1 MKSKKK
7 SKSTKLPSM
16 QFYPGDWKKDPG
28 IKSLSIA
35 ARGLWFEML
44 LIMWEAENRG
54 YLVVGNTPM
63 NSQQLA
69 RNVGI
74 DRTECEQLLKEL
86 EEVNIYSKYEET
98 GVIYCRRMV
107 KDENLR
113 LAKCRA
119 GVASGEQRRN
129 RRATEEATKQGS
141 SSSSSSSSSLSS
153 SSSTS
158 IKKDISEFPNASAQ
172 SSPSGSK
179 SSLDGG
185 DQSLDWSPPSLKSG
199 SKASMIASAYL
210 RQNPAIISHEKA
222 TKLAEF
228 YLAGGMKASEA
239 EAAVSKPSAKGKA
252 IWDIFKPI
260 TPTPKETEIDHQGE
274 LLKMFGEGRSGKD
287 KKLKRGAK

>member
-54 YLVVGNTPM
+54 YLVVGNVPM

-86 EEVNIYSKYEET
+86 EEVNIYSRSDEI

-113 LAKCRA
+113 LSKCRA
-119 GVASGEQRRN
+119 GVISGEQRRN
-129 RRATEEATKQGS
+129 RRATEGS
-141 SSSSSSSSSLSS
+141 TIPLS
-153 SSSTS
+153 
-158 IKKDISEFPNASAQ
+158 K
-172 SSPSGSK
+172 
-179 SSLDGG
+179 GG
-185 DQSLDWSPPSLKSG
+185 DSR
-199 SKASMIASAYL
+199 KAGPL
-210 RQNPAIISHEKA
+210 PLLNP
-222 TKLAEF
+222 
-228 YLAGGMKASEA
+228 
-239 EAAVSKPSAKGKA
+239 
-252 IWDIFKPI
+252 
-260 TPTPKETEIDHQGE
+260 
-274 LLKMFGEGRSGKD
+274 GRYP
-287 KKLKRGAK
+287 R

>member
-54 YLVVGNTPM
+54 YLVVGNVPM

-86 EEVNIYSKYEET
+86 EEVNVYSRSDEI

-113 LAKCRA
+113 LSKCRA
-119 GVASGEQRRN
+119 GVISGEQRRN

-141 SSSSSSSSSLSS
+141 SSSSSLSSSP

-158 IKKDISEFPNASAQ
+158 IKRDISKFPNASAQ
-172 SSPSGSK
+172 SSQVESD

-274 LLKMFGEGRSGKD
+274 LRKMFIERDNKP
-287 KKLKRGAK
+287 KLKKRGAR

>member
-54 YLVVGNTPM
+54 YLVVGNVPM

-74 DRTECEQLLKEL
+74 DRTECEQLMKEL
-86 EEVNIYSKYEET
+86 EEVNIYSRSDEI

-129 RRATEEATKQGS
+129 KRATEEATNPGS
-141 SSSSSSSSSLSS
+141 STSPSPSPSTSL

-158 IKKDISEFPNASAQ
+158 IDTY
-172 SSPSGSK
+172 SSTEKRSDLSPQRGPSP
-179 SSLDGG
+179 SLDGG
-185 DQSLDWSPPSLKSG
+185 GQSLDWSPPSLKSG
-199 SKASMIASAYL
+199 SPAAMIASAYL
-210 RQNPAIISHEKA
+210 RQNPAVISQEKA
-222 TKLAEF
+222 TKLVEF
-228 YLAGGMKASEA
+228 YLAGGMKATEA

-274 LLKMFGEGRSGKD
+274 LRKMFIERDNKP
-287 KKLKRGAK
+287 KLKKRGAR

>member
-54 YLVVGNTPM
+54 YLVVGNVPM

-129 RRATEEATKQGS
+129 RRATEIPTKEGS

-153 SSSTS
+153 SSSS
-158 IKKDISEFPNASAQ
+158 SESTNNPSLEGGGQ
-172 SSPSGSK
+172 SEG
-179 SSLDGG
+179 
-185 DQSLDWSPPSLKSG
+185 WSPPSPKSG
-199 SKASMIASAYL
+199 SVSSMVASAYL
-210 RQNPAIISHEKA
+210 RQNPGMISQEKA
-222 TKLAEF
+222 TQQVEF
-228 YLAGGMKASEA
+228 YLARGMKAKEA
-239 EAAVSKPSAKGKA
+239 EAAVSNPSAKGER
-252 IWDIFKPI
+252 IWDILEPI
-260 TPTPKETEIDHQGE
+260 TPISKEKEIDHQAE
-274 LLKMFGEGRSGKD
+274 VFKMFIEGGK
-287 KKLKRGAK
+287 KPKAKRGAK

>member
-54 YLVVGNTPM
+54 YLVVGNVPM

-86 EEVNIYSKYEET
+86 EEVNIYSRSDEI

-107 KDENLR
+107 KDEKVR

-119 GVASGEQRRN
+119 GVISGEQRRN
-129 RRATEEATKQGS
+129 KRATEEATNPG
-141 SSSSSSSSSLSS
+141 SSSSSSSSLSS

-158 IKKDISEFPNASAQ
+158 IDTYTEKRSDL
-172 SSPSGSK
+172 SPQRGPSP
-179 SSLDGG
+179 SLDGG

-199 SKASMIASAYL
+199 SPAAMIASAYL
-210 RQNPAIISHEKA
+210 RQNPGIISQEKA
-222 TKLAEF
+222 TKQTEF
-228 YLAGGMKASEA
+228 YLARGMKATEA
-239 EAAVSKPSAKGKA
+239 EAAVSKPSAKGKH

-260 TPTPKETEIDHQGE
+260 TPIPKEEEKDYQSE
-274 LLKMFGEGRSGKD
+274 VFKMFIEEGNKP
-287 KKLKRGAK
+287 KAKRGAK

>member
-1 MKSKKK
+1 
-7 SKSTKLPSM
+7 
-16 QFYPGDWKKDPG
+16 
-28 IKSLSIA
+28 
-35 ARGLWFEML
+35 
-44 LIMWEAENRG
+44 MWEAENRG
-54 YLVVGNTPM
+54 YLVVGNVPM

-86 EEVNIYSKYEET
+86 EEVNIYSRSDEI

-113 LAKCRA
+113 LSKCRA
-119 GVASGEQRRN
+119 GVISGEQRRN
-129 RRATEEATKQGS
+129 RRATEEATKQG
-141 SSSSSSSSSLSS
+141 SSSSSSSSLSS

-199 SKASMIASAYL
+199 SPAAMIASAYL
-210 RQNPAIISHEKA
+210 RQNPAVISQDKA
-222 TKLAEF
+222 TKLVEF